1 LIRGNGRR
9 TVFMSG
15 LYDDSYFLL
24 MSHSLTAGTPR
35 NVYFMECFP
44 LICPNVKQYT
54 SALVMRYWYC
64 VNGFIIT
71 WLTLV

>member
-1 LIRGNGRR
+1 
-9 TVFMSG
+9 
-15 LYDDSYFLL
+15 